1 MTYIKNIISPNL
13 TVLSIG
19 DLDLISF
26 SNLVNYLTSYDYSNK
41 SKLIT
46 LKIKLLNKITKFDT
60 HIKNILRNLFGIKIK
75 SLLNLQLFTNINIE
89 NKANYSYLIKI
100 LKYNWIPSYTIIFN
114 EKSEKVLGMFDYSD
128 KNISFLVSSSI
139 ENIVFKD
146 TKIKIRNKE
155 SNNQED
161 EDEIFWILKYL
172 FNCKYSD
179 ESLSFLEIR
188 NLIFNILKYIYLTS
202 NAKLFHKIQEESE

>member
-179 ESLSFLEIR
+179 GYE
-188 NLIFNILKYIYLTS
+188 
-202 NAKLFHKIQEESE
+202 